1 VQRYSGSKILNMRT
15 ILYLIRKE
23 FLQIFRD
30 KFIGKAIFGVP
41 IVQMLLLVP
50 AVTFEIR
57 NVKLC
62 IIDRDMTTE
71 SRELVN
77 QLEGSTFFKVR
88 FSTFSEQEANNLLHR
103 GKCDLV
109 LQIPSG
115 FGKETGK
122 GNPGR
127 LLVSVNAINAV
138 NAQLSWAYLN
148 GVIRDYNMNII
159 AENTGSNIFASI
171 PQIQVTNRYWYNE
184 LLNYKYYMLPGV
196 LGILVLA
203 IGFILAGLNLV
214 KEKESGTIEQ
224 INVTPIKKYHF
235 IIAKMV
241 PFLIIGLIDLA
252 VGLIIGKL
260 TFNIPFE
267 GSIALLFLGST
278 IFMVAVLGLA
288 LFISTFS
295 GTQQQFM
302 FTAFFFIIIFV
313 LMSGIFTP
321 LESMPVWAQKFD
333 LINPAAYVM
342 RINRMVM
349 LKGSTFQDISREIYS
364 LIVIAIVF
372 TTLAVNRYR
381 KTA

>member
-1 VQRYSGSKILNMRT
+1 MRT

-23 FLQIFRD
+23 FIQIFRD

-50 AVTFEIR
+50 AVTFEIK

-62 IIDRDMTTE
+62 IIDRDLTTE

-77 QLEGSTFFKVR
+77 QLEGSTFFKVK
-88 FSTFSEQEANNLLHR
+88 FSTFSEQAANNLLHR

-115 FGKETGK
+115 FGKEMGK
-122 GNPGR
+122 GNPGK
-127 LLVSVNAINAV
+127 LLISENAINAV

-159 AENTGSNIFASI
+159 AKNTGNLNFASF
-171 PQIQVTNRYWYNE
+171 PQIQITNRYWYNE
-184 LLNYKYYMLPGV
+184 FLNYKYYMLPGV

-224 INVTPIKKYHF
+224 INVTPVKKYHF

-241 PFLIIGLIDLA
+241 PFLIIGLIDLSI
-252 VGLIIGKL
+252 GLIIGKL

-267 GSIALLFLGST
+267 GSIALLFLGSALFL
-278 IFMVAVLGLA
+278 IAVLGLA
-288 LFISTFS
+288 LFLSTFS

-349 LKGSTFQDISREIYS
+349 LKGSTIHDVSHDLYG
-364 LIVIAIVF
+364 LIVLAIVF